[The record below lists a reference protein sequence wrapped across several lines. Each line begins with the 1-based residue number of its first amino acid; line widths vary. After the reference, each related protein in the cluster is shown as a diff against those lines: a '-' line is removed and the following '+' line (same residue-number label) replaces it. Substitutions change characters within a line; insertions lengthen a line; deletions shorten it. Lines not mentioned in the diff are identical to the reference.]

1 MKWRWRLGEWF
12 GIVVYMHATFLLLIG
27 WVALSHFLAGEG
39 LAEALNG
46 ILFILLLFAC
56 VVMHEYGHA
65 LTARRY
71 GIQTRDIT
79 LLPIGGVA
87 RLERMPRDP
96 RQELWVALAGPAV
109 NVAIAAALF
118 VLIELFEGAAALT
131 MTNVQLV
138 GGDLLPKLMW
148 VNISLAVF
156 NLLPAFP
163 MDGGRVL
170 RALLAQRMDY
180 ARATRAAASV
190 GQMMAFLFALWG
202 LYVHYPFML
211 FIALF
216 VYLGAEA
223 EAQAVQVQS
232 AFSGLPVSQAML
244 TRFATLDETET
255 LGRAVQLLLSGTQQ
269 DFPVT
274 SGGEVVG
281 LLTRRDLLSA
291 LHESGP
297 AAPIS
302 SAIRRD
308 VEPVEARAPLEE
320 IFQRMQVEE
329 LPAVPVTQAGRLV
342 GMITMENIAEF
353 LMVRAAM
360 EGAPQEPGQ
369 GEATVAPR
377 VALPVTERDA
387 AVAERPAWR
396 PRRGEQL

>member
-1 MKWRWRLGEWF
+1 MKWRWRLGEWL

-148 VNISLAVF
+148 INLSLAVF

-170 RALLAQRMDY
+170 RALLARRMDY
-180 ARATRAAASV
+180 AHATRAAASV

-202 LYVHYPFML
+202 LYIHYPFML

-232 AFSGLPVSQAML
+232 AFSGLPVSRAML

-255 LGRAVQLLLSGTQQ
+255 LGRAVQLLLSSTQQ

-274 SGGEVVG
+274 SAGEGEATVAPRVAPPVVG

-302 SAIRRD
+302 SAVRRD

-329 LPAVPVTQAGRLV
+329 LPAVPVTEGGRLV

-353 LMVRAAM
+353 LMVRAAL

-369 GEATVAPR
+369 
-377 VALPVTERDA
+377 VTERDA

>member
-87 RLERMPRDP
+87 RLERMPREP
-96 RQELWVALAGPAV
+96 GQELWVALAGPAV

-131 MTNVQLV
+131 MSKVQLV

-170 RALLAQRMDY
+170 RALLARRMDY

-190 GQMMAFLFALWG
+190 GQMMAFLFGLWG
-202 LYVHYPFML
+202 L
-211 FIALF
+211 
-216 VYLGAEA
+216 
-223 EAQAVQVQS
+223 
-232 AFSGLPVSQAML
+232 
-244 TRFATLDETET
+244 
-255 LGRAVQLLLSGTQQ
+255 
-269 DFPVT
+269 
-274 SGGEVVG
+274 
-281 LLTRRDLLSA
+281 
-291 LHESGP
+291 
-297 AAPIS
+297 
-302 SAIRRD
+302 
-308 VEPVEARAPLEE
+308 
-320 IFQRMQVEE
+320 
-329 LPAVPVTQAGRLV
+329 
-342 GMITMENIAEF
+342 
-353 LMVRAAM
+353 
-360 EGAPQEPGQ
+360 
-369 GEATVAPR
+369 
-377 VALPVTERDA
+377 
-387 AVAERPAWR
+387 
-396 PRRGEQL
+396 

>member
-87 RLERMPRDP
+87 RLERMPREP
-96 RQELWVALAGPAV
+96 SQELWVALAGPAV

-131 MTNVQLV
+131 MSKVQLV

-148 VNISLAVF
+148 INLSLDVF
-156 NLLPAFP
+156 NLLPAIP

-170 RALLAQRMDY
+170 RALLARRMDY

-202 LYVHYPFML
+202 LYIHYPFLL

-255 LGRAVQLLLSGTQQ
+255 LGRAVQLLLSGSQQ

-297 AAPIS
+297 AAPVAG
-302 SAIRRD
+302 AIRRD
-308 VEPVEARAPLEE
+308 VEPVETRAPLEE
-320 IFQRMQVEE
+320 VFQRMQVEE
-329 LPAVPVTQAGRLV
+329 LPAVPVTEAGRLA

-353 LMVRAAM
+353 LMVRAAL
-360 EGAPQEPGQ
+360 EGAPQEPG
-369 GEATVAPR
+369 E
-377 VALPVTERDA
+377 VTERDA
-387 AVAERPAWR
+387 AFTERPAWR